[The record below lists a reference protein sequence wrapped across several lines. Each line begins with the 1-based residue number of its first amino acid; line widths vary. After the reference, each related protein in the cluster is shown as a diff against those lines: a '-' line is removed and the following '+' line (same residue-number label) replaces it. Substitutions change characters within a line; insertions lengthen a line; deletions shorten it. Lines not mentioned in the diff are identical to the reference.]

1 MVNHP
6 NRNAATIET
15 LRSKF
20 VPSTKN
26 IKQGAFAEINKAD
39 GERLILVVDWE
50 LRKIFLTVVQGSYG
64 PPRIKEGLDKSFEI
78 DYLFPRD
85 RTTSEAI
92 GYYEGDLPK
101 PNYNSLYQNYII
113 RAIKRAE
120 KIFDEMSD
128 GDVDDDIKSKVS
140 SALEPYRSHYE

>member
-15 LRSKF
+15 LRSEF

-26 IKQGAFAEINKAD
+26 IKQGSFAEINKAD

-50 LRKIFLTVVQGSYG
+50 LRKIFLTVVQGPYG
-64 PPRIKEGLDKSFEI
+64 HPRIKEGLDKSFEI
-78 DYLFPRD
+78 DYLFPRN
-85 RTTSEAI
+85 RTISEAI

-101 PNYNSLYQNYII
+101 PNYNGLYQNYILN
-113 RAIKRAE
+113 AIKRAE
-120 KIFDEMSD
+120 KIFDGVSD
-128 GDVDDDIKSKVS
+128 GDIEDDIKSKVIA
-140 SALEPYRSHYE
+140 ALEPYRSHYE